1 VYEQVVNN
9 SLIRRPHARN
19 KTNIEVT
26 QKFMS
31 HLSSAPLDDATKTVE
46 QLGAGH
52 LKLMKKQLFTL
63 LVLCLQ
69 IVLIFF

>member
-1 VYEQVVNN
+1 
-9 SLIRRPHARN
+9 
-19 KTNIEVT
+19 
-26 QKFMS
+26 MS
-31 HLSSAPLDDATKTVE
+31 HLSSALLDDATKTVE